1 MAKRARGASGRPG
14 QRRSIQRSA
23 GRPQTRP
30 AAGSPA
36 ALPTSSELVDVA
48 AVDPAEG
55 AVGRDAPSNR
65 GRTRAPSTSFEDS
78 AAQEYAYVAA
88 DVRRIAVVG
97 GSLFAVLLALFILI
111 EVVGVIRF

>member
-14 QRRSIQRSA
+14 QRRSNQRPA

-36 ALPTSSELVDVA
+36 ARPSSSELVDVA
-48 AVDPAEG
+48 AADAAES
-55 AVGRDAPSNR
+55 AVGREAPSNR
-65 GRTRAPSTSFEDS
+65 GRTRTPSTSFEDS

-97 GSLFAVLLALFILI
+97 GSLFAVLFALFILI

>member
-23 GRPQTRP
+23 ARAQTRP
-30 AAGSPA
+30 ATGSAAASPPSLDDEVATNAAEAPAGQPA
-36 ALPTSSELVDVA
+36 PTS
-48 AVDPAEG
+48 
-55 AVGRDAPSNR
+55 R
-65 GRTRAPSTSFEDS
+65 GRTRVPSASFEDS

-97 GSLFAVLLALFILI
+97 GSLFAILIALFILI
-111 EVVGVIRF
+111 EVVGVIKI